1 MHLNSLSDAAG
12 RRFAAE
18 LRAATAGAP
27 RPGGPAHVM
36 VEVNRRS
43 VALVATGR
51 QRRAVTAD
59 TSVVFYRGDWL
70 SMCPPGGAPWD
81 RSEVF
86 LEATLEAFGICWI
99 QEGGIYINA
108 PAGCLLQ
115 AAGADTAVI
124 CGLSTSGCVRAS
136 ALDAL
141 QHGFRPMV
149 VAEACGDRASGP
161 HDAALFDLEA
171 KYADVVGEPDAVAH
185 LSTRW
190 PASG

>member
-70 SMCPPGGAPWD
+70 SMCPPWD

-115 AAGADTAVI
+115 AAGADT
-124 CGLSTSGCVRAS
+124 
-136 ALDAL
+136 
-141 QHGFRPMV
+141 
-149 VAEACGDRASGP
+149 
-161 HDAALFDLEA
+161 LFLE
-171 KYADVVGEPDAVAH
+171 GEPAERFARQTGFVGWEEMRRCFLRTHGLPCDGFV
-185 LSTRW
+185 LDW
-190 PASG
+190 GYE